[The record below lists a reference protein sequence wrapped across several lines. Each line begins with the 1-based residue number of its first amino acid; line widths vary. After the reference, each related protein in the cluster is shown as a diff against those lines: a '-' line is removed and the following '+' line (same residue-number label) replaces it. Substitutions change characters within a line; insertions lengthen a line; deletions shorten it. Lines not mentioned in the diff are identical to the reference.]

1 MITFVHGITTSGEL
15 NDGSSYELIAILNS
29 AETNL
34 DRIERDPSVEN
45 PFAMPAQLR
54 YFISQIQDIIDLG
67 VLSPTNGQI
76 LIDGAN
82 DIRNSLSN
90 QGR

>member
-1 MITFVHGITTSGEL
+1 M
-15 NDGSSYELIAILNS
+15 
-29 AETNL
+29 
-34 DRIERDPSVEN
+34 EN
-45 PFAMPAQLR
+45 PFAVPIDIR
-54 YFISQIQDIIDLG
+54 YFVSQVKDKIDRG

>member
-1 MITFVHGITTSGEL
+1 M
-15 NDGSSYELIAILNS
+15 
-29 AETNL
+29 
-34 DRIERDPSVEN
+34 EN